1 MKYLLD
7 TCVLSKFVKQT
18 PNKQV
23 LDWIFNTN
31 LFDLFISS
39 LSIGEIW
46 KGISK
51 LPKSKRKEELNIWFN
66 KDILEEYSD
75 RIIPF
80 NKEIAKTWGEL
91 NAKSESEGKS
101 LTVIDSLIAAT
112 AIHNDLVLV
121 TRNIRDFINTGC
133 ELFNPWEI

>member
-7 TCVLSKFVKQT
+7 TCVLSEFVKVS

-23 LDWIFNTN
+23 LDCMYKSN

-51 LPKSKRKEELNIWFN
+51 LPKSRRKVELNIWFN
-66 KDILEEYSD
+66 REILEKYND

-80 NKEIAKTWGEL
+80 NKDIAKTWGEL
-91 NAKSESEGKS
+91 KAMSESEGKS

-112 AIHNDLVLV
+112 TIHYDFVLV
-121 TRNIRDFINTGC
+121 TRNIKDFIHTGC
-133 ELFNPWEI
+133 ELFNPWE

>member
-7 TCVLSKFVKQT
+7 TCVLSEFVKVS

-23 LDWIFNTN
+23 LDWMYKSN

-51 LPKSKRKEELNIWFN
+51 LPKSRRKVELNIWFN
-66 KDILEEYSD
+66 REILEKYND

-80 NKEIAKTWGEL
+80 NKDIAKTWGEL
-91 NAKSESEGKS
+91 KAMSESEGKS

-112 AIHNDLVLV
+112 TIHYDFVLV
-121 TRNIRDFINTGC
+121 TRNIKDFIHTGC
-133 ELFNPWEI
+133 ELFNPWE